1 MVVNLVQRQVGYGLD
16 NPDEIPEATYKACKS
31 ALSIE
36 RACHWHRQAGHRANA
51 DCVGVCHSSVG
62 NLLHHSHCLFSPPAF
77 VLILLLQPVPF
88 PTLAPVATCA
98 WSHARLFGATH
109 LARAVATAL
118 RYDCMAAII
127 LFLAAT
133 YAPLRPG
140 AFCWLRAWAGAELMW
155 YIFCESE
162 KERLQAPSQP
172 AQLSAA
178 KRLEL
183 WGRCVKWSE
192 NPRQW
197 IQGWFNNTD
206 FELITRPDI
215 LDFLAWGFWGS
226 TANQLDTHD
235 RQQLLFM
242 VRELEQACSV
252 PGAPSYSFPP
262 RRPSAAPLPV
272 GTYTLQPMANKHV
285 PLLFYVAMHA
295 VVDSIMAALLWA
307 HGFET
312 FTPTAA
318 PRSMSFSVR
327 LPASAKRRG
336 RREGATAA
344 GRGRS
349 STNGSALVVLH
360 GIGIG
365 ALPYWGLIKALMFEG
380 PVVVAHLPYVS
391 VRWASVCPNV
401 HQVKRPLARSLPCC
415 NRTTALFVCCTCANA
430 PGRDNTRGCAHAPT
444 LAYTCAHTNN

>member
-1 MVVNLVQRQVGYGLD
+1 
-16 NPDEIPEATYKACKS
+16 
-31 ALSIE
+31 
-36 RACHWHRQAGHRANA
+36 
-51 DCVGVCHSSVG
+51 
-62 NLLHHSHCLFSPPAF
+62 
-77 VLILLLQPVPF
+77 
-88 PTLAPVATCA
+88 
-98 WSHARLFGATH
+98 
-109 LARAVATAL
+109 
-118 RYDCMAAII
+118 MAAII
-127 LFLAAT
+127 LFLAAMYT
-133 YAPLRPG
+133 PLRPG
-140 AFCWLRAWAGAELMW
+140 AFSWLRAWAGAELVW

-162 KERLQAPSQP
+162 KDRLQAPSQP

-197 IQGWFNNTD
+197 IQGWFNNISD

-285 PLLFYVAMHA
+285 PLLFYVTMHA

-365 ALPYWGLIKALMFEG
+365 ALPYWGLIKALMSEG

-430 PGRDNTRGCAHAPT
+430 PSRDSTRGCAHAPT
-444 LAYTCAHTNN
+444 LAYTCAHTKN